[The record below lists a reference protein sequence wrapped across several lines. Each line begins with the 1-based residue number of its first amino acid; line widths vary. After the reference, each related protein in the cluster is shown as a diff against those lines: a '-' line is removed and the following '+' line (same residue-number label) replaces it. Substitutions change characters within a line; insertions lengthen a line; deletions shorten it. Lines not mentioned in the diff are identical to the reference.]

1 MGTRVYESAVIS
13 KSIDAVWAAIRNL
26 DFAFSSAVSN
36 TELDGKVDWDD
47 VGGVRRV
54 TYTDKTVQTYRLL
67 ELSDATRSLSFELVS
82 STPAVTYMASNT
94 SWKLKRI
101 THDNSTLLESVTDFS
116 KDASTAVVADAK
128 YKKLEQFRDLRA
140 YLSGGVAKRTFGL
153 GGRESKIPPQGIP
166 GTKHERSFIAVKPD
180 GVQRSLVGEIIGRFE
195 KRGYKLVALK
205 MTWPTKE
212 KAEGHYD
219 DLKARPFFPGLVKF
233 FSSGPVVAMVW
244 EGLGVIAGGRRLL
257 GETDPKAS
265 LPGTIRGDYGIEVG
279 RNICHGSDGPSG
291 AAREINFWFQTGEI
305 NDYCSSLS
313 SWIYEN

>member
-219 DLKARPFFPGLVKF
+219 DLKARPFFPGLEKILLIWT
-233 FSSGPVVAMVW
+233 GCRYGM
-244 EGLGVIAGGRRLL
+244 GRFGCNCWR
-257 GETDPKAS
+257 S
-265 LPGTIRGDYGIEVG
+265 TIIG
-279 RNICHGSDGPSG
+279 
-291 AAREINFWFQTGEI
+291 
-305 NDYCSSLS
+305 
-313 SWIYEN
+313 